1 MGNETHAHTCRLT
14 WKRDWKS
21 RFLSERV
28 AGYDDMKLEVG
39 HPRSLMRI
47 GRSRQTNNT
56 YRTTCFPLQLFP
68 WRRKCH
74 WKRLE
79 IQIKTLISISP
90 TKNGRSSRLEVFD
103 VSEFLET
110 VKSRCWMVVVHHR
123 HPAFHSN
130 PITAIH
136 LNGTIQNLHVPYHIT
151 NRKVGKNV
159 KEELF
164 PVFFLLLCCFSSGFH
179 QGRRRKIIIMRR
191 P

>member
-47 GRSRQTNNT
+47 GRSRQPNNT

-74 WKRLE
+74 WKAIGDSNQNIDFYIADQKRSIVAAGSFRRVRILGDG
-79 IQIKTLISISP
+79 QITLLD
-90 TKNGRSSRLEVFD
+90 GRRTSQTPSF
-103 VSEFLET
+103 SFQSYYGNTFKWHHTEFT
-110 VKSRCWMVVVHHR
+110 C
-123 HPAFHSN
+123 
-130 PITAIH
+130 T
-136 LNGTIQNLHVPYHIT
+136 VPY
-151 NRKVGKNV
+151 NK
-159 KEELF
+159 
-164 PVFFLLLCCFSSGFH
+164 
-179 QGRRRKIIIMRR
+179 
-191 P
+191 